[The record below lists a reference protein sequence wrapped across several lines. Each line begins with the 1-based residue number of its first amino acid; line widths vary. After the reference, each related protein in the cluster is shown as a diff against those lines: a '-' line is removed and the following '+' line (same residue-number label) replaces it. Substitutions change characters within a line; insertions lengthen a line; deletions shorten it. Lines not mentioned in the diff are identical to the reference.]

1 MQYTDEEFDKISKS
15 FKPAWTEKDWE
26 NLEKFKNSPEYDI
39 ILQNITQKMFRENF
53 GIYNPSF
60 QPKNL
65 VVEEE
70 KKLNDKV
77 KQLQDEL
84 VSIQYENRKLNS
96 QITTLNK
103 VIDSDLSELDNLR
116 TPNKR
121 LEEVNKTLENNN
133 AHYWRNTILISLG
146 SAIFGAVLGVLS
158 SQIKIQELIQYF
170 HL

>member
-116 TPNKR
+116 TTNKR

-170 HL
+170 HP

>member
-1 MQYTDEEFDKISKS
+1 MS
-15 FKPAWTEKDWE
+15 WTEEDE
-26 NLEKFKNSPEYDI
+26 RNLEKLKASPEKCDAI
-39 ILQNITQKMFRENF
+39 IQGLTQKMFRENF

-84 VSIQYENRKLNS
+84 ISVRYENTKLNS

-103 VIDSDLSELDNLR
+103 VVDSDLSELENLR
-116 TPNKR
+116 TTNKK

-133 AHYWRNTILISLG
+133 AHYWRNTILISIG
-146 SAIFGAVLGVLS
+146 SAILGAVLGVLF
-158 SQIKIQELIQYF
+158 SQTNIQKLIQIF
-170 HL
+170 QL